1 MPINRAF
8 QRLKKPRKTDFK
20 GVKIMEKVINDYE
33 IKEIAL
39 NPAYMTNDDLE
50 SLKNKGFSVRWMRED
65 EGSDKN
71 IFTITV
77 DEN

>member
-1 MPINRAF
+1 
-8 QRLKKPRKTDFK
+8 
-20 GVKIMEKVINDYE
+20 MEKVINDYE

-50 SLKNKGFSVRWMRED
+50 SLKNQWFRVRWMRED
-65 EGSDKN
+65 EGNDKN

-77 DEN
+77 DENQ

>member
-1 MPINRAF
+1 MKN
-8 QRLKKPRKTDFK
+8 
-20 GVKIMEKVINDYE
+20 MEKVINDYE

-39 NPAYMTNDDLE
+39 NPAYMTNNDLE
-50 SLKNKGFSVRWMRED
+50 SLINQGFHARWMREG
-65 EGSDKN
+65 EKNDKN